1 MEEVVGL
8 KRSIYFL
15 LLVVW
20 GLIGELGLIL
30 DQTDL
35 NAANESLEIPGY
47 KLISNEPA
55 DLKDSTIYVYEHI
68 KTGAT
73 VVYYN
78 NPNDSNAS
86 FRISFKII
94 PEDSSGVFHVLEHS
108 ITDGSV
114 KYPFSSDRLSYLYN
128 LSSINAS
135 TSHDVN
141 YYPLSSTHPKSFKEL
156 TNIYMDMVFNPLVK
170 EDSTIFYKEGVRRV
184 LDESGRLKN
193 TGIVYSEMFGR
204 QTRDVIEE
212 ISVYNELFPS
222 GGYKYNPG
230 GDPVVMSEQLSYDK
244 LIEAYNKYYHPS
256 NVLIGFYG
264 SLDIKERLKYFD
276 SQYFSKYERKDKVE
290 LCGSTLL
297 PVDKSEKFQ
306 IQTKYYPGDSN
317 LDSSK
322 DSVVVI
328 GYVKDDMSFKDRV
341 AIEVLNRAILG
352 DVELYKGAKKDL
364 FSELKTQT
372 IEMKS
377 FGSYIKGY
385 GMDSSSAVEFFS
397 FITNYFSSL
406 TKSSSS
412 MSRLMSLIKPVIK
425 AMILEET
432 EIISSDLGADKYLP
446 RFQNGWM
453 YADDPLKYFYKKKVL
468 SELFQERSEY
478 FKNLIQE
485 FYVNNRRRISFKLI
499 PDKDFLKK
507 QQEKIDKGL
516 ELINSN
522 LSDKD
527 QSEIID
533 INIRVQHLG
542 TTQDRS
548 DLYKNIT
555 RLTSDDIKESTSIFK
570 NEASSETISIKSKN
584 NSKGVDLKLLSYD
597 LKYDEIDSVQFIYGL
612 SHLDEEEFMY
622 LNIYQYLITIL
633 PKKNMTADQW
643 KMEINKYGD
652 MELSRDWFIAKDKS
666 IPYYSVGALI
676 TSTDAA
682 SMINLT
688 LEGIYETLVK
698 KIFDAFGTNISLDQ
712 MQKLWQT
719 HREVMKMVVE
729 DMKNNLQSNYT
740 YGNYF
745 NSCLNKGGSYIVPM
759 YYMEDYLRGKSEGV
773 SLLSKLFKD
782 LDSEKGFREFLD
794 KIENVR
800 NKVFKN
806 NLPIIAISTSD
817 NKKLDKLKKIVTDS
831 KLGTYLNTTDG
842 SSSYN
847 FNNFSK
853 KNPKAKNSAYIISHG
868 SSYVVESLDMSSYI
882 TYENRME
889 YNLIGNYLSDFYL
902 NDNLREVKGIA
913 YGGGVKVTMDGVFL
927 GSWNNSDIK
936 QTLDV
941 YDNIYNF
948 MLEKSSSIDEDEK
961 FGAIIKL
968 ISKLDT
974 PETPKGYAKRAF
986 GNSILGINQ
995 VDIDQD
1001 RFKVLDLDLAN
1012 LLRDKALE
1020 FKSAQEKSVL
1030 TVFGEKELV
1039 DSVKDRFE
1047 VVESITD

>member
-1 MEEVVGL
+1 MEEVVVL
-8 KRSIYFL
+8 KRSICFL
-15 LLVVW
+15 LLMVLA
-20 GLIGELGLIL
+20 LINELFLSF
-30 DQTDL
+30 DQSNL
-35 NAANESLEIPGY
+35 YANDISLEIPGY
-47 KLISNEPA
+47 KLISKTPA

-73 VVYYN
+73 IVYYN
-78 NPNDSNAS
+78 NPNDAVAS

-108 ITDGSV
+108 ITDGSI

-184 LDESGRLKN
+184 LDESGRMKN
-193 TGIVYSEMFGR
+193 TGIVYSEMLGR

-222 GGYKYNPG
+222 EGYRYNPG
-230 GDPVVMSEQLSYDK
+230 GDPVVMSELLSYDK

-264 SLDIKERLKYFD
+264 SLDIKERLEYFD

-306 IQTKYYPGDSN
+306 IKTKYYPGDSN

-352 DVELYKGAKKDL
+352 DTALYKGAKKDL
-364 FSELKTQT
+364 FSELKIQT

-385 GMDSSSAVEFFS
+385 GMNVASAIEFFS

-406 TKSSSS
+406 VNSSSS
-412 MSRLMSLIKPVIK
+412 MSSLMSVVKSVIK

-432 EIISSDLGADKYLP
+432 EIVSSDLGSDKYLP
-446 RFQNGWM
+446 RFQAGWM
-453 YADDPLKYFYKKKVL
+453 YTNDPLKYFYKKKIL
-468 SELFQERSEY
+468 SELVQEKNEY

-485 FYVNNRRRISFKLI
+485 FYVNNRRRISFKLV

-507 QQEKIDKGL
+507 QQDKIESYL
-516 ELINSN
+516 EVKNST

-527 QSEIID
+527 RSEIID
-533 INIRVQHLG
+533 INSRVEKLG
-542 TTQDRS
+542 TDQNKDE
-548 DLYKNIT
+548 LYKNII
-555 RLTSDDIKESTSIFK
+555 RLTSKDIKESKSVFK

-584 NSKGVDLKLLSYD
+584 NPKGVDLKLLSYD

-622 LNIYQYLITIL
+622 LNIYQYLITLL
-633 PKKNMTADQW
+633 PKKNMTVDKW

-652 MELSRDWFIAKDKS
+652 IELTRDWFIAKDKS

-676 TSTDAA
+676 RSSDAS

-688 LEGIYETLVK
+688 LEGIYETIVK

-712 MQKLWQT
+712 MQKIWQS

-729 DMKNNLQSNYT
+729 DILGNLQSNYK
-740 YGNYF
+740 YGDYF
-745 NSCLNKGGSYIVPM
+745 KACLNKGGSYIVPM
-759 YYMEDYLRGKSEGV
+759 YYMEDYLRGKSGGV
-773 SLLSKLFKD
+773 ALLSKLLKD
-782 LDSEKGFREFLD
+782 LESEQGFRNFLD
-794 KIENVR
+794 KIESVK

-806 NLPIIAISTSD
+806 NLPIITISTSD
-817 NKKLDKLKKIVTDS
+817 NQKFEKLKKIVTES
-831 KLGTYLNTTDG
+831 KLGTYLNTSE
-842 SSSYN
+842 SSSVYN

-853 KNPKAKNSAYIISHG
+853 KNPNAKNSAYILSHG
-868 SSYVVESLDMSSYI
+868 SSYIVQSLDMSSYI
-882 TYENRME
+882 TYDNRME
-889 YNLIGNYLSDFYL
+889 YNLVGNYLSDFYL
-902 NDNLREVKGIA
+902 NDSLREVKGIA

-961 FGAIIKL
+961 FGAVIKL

-1001 RFKVLDLDLAN
+1001 RFKVLDLDLAS

-1030 TVFGEKELV
+1030 TVFGGKELV